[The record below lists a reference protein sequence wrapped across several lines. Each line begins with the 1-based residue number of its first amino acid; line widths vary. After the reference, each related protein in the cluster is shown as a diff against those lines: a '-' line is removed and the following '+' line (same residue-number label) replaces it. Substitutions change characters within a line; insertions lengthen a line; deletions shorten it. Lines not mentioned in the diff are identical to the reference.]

1 MVPLSI
7 VGPMR
12 HTAKIGL
19 VRLLLLL
26 AVLQMGCLSESDSA
40 EVAGACGPRDLT
52 PECCLKQFP
61 GQWERC
67 TGSPEMA
74 RAAEAT
80 GAVGR
85 TPSLTLKATAAGL
98 IVSMAGQT
106 VRIGS
111 AEQRG
116 TELAAD
122 LLAKVEAAIV
132 RCVRRADQQVNDYHF
147 HGKSPDWDICQQV
160 KVGDRTTW
168 AAYLGLF
175 KHEQA
180 WPCLREALDK
190 LLPRKNYRLRPRFY
204 VGPKTGRWEHMPEE
218 MMSQI
223 LSREGWSGLRGT
235 IEPDIVILDEN
246 GFIVHVYDLKFPCP
260 ESNPARWET
269 YGEGERWEY
278 WSQGEL
284 YKKAL
289 GIEPGLVSPR
299 WGVSIPKR

>member
-1 MVPLSI
+1 
-7 VGPMR
+7 MR
-12 HTAKIGL
+12 RTAKIGL

-26 AVLQMGCLSESDSA
+26 ALCQVGCLAESDSA
-40 EVAGACGPRDLT
+40 EVAGRCGPRDLT

-74 RAAEAT
+74 RAAEAAEAT

-98 IVSMAGQT
+98 IASMAGQT

-147 HGKSPDWDICQQV
+147 HGESPDWDICQQV
-160 KVGDRTTW
+160 NVGERTTW

-190 LLPRKNYRLRPRFY
+190 LLPRKNHRLRPRFY
-204 VGPKTGRWEHMPEE
+204 VDPTTGRWEHMPEE

-223 LSREGWSGLRGT
+223 LSREGWSGLKGT

-260 ESNPARWET
+260 ESNAALWERYMDGRW
-269 YGEGERWEY
+269 RDRF
-278 WSQGEL
+278 QGDVYEE
-284 YKKAL
+284 AL
-289 GIEPGLVSPR
+289 GVEPLLVSPR
-299 WGVSIPKR
+299 WGVSIPRDK